1 MVQRW
6 CQEEANGI
14 LCINGRMKI
23 RGKVD
28 VFGFRCA
35 GNSPR
40 PMFSRGDVLM
50 YRLNTWH
57 RGTPVHPGHVRYT
70 HNLLFKRA
78 DNKDIQIWNRGFT
91 QKMYSDHLERFI
103 GTLEPDQLETMG
115 FPTRDSPKW
124 LSTKFCEAIRQRY
137 GWTGFD
143 VRSYVKTDDT
153 PPQVPEFWT
162 FSNFTLIGASG
173 TGLRAELFAK
183 LSAENVHISLR
194 SSDWRYCLECVPG
207 VHYLEIDCCFFQR
220 DSDAI
225 VDINLISGDR
235 WAWGRLLKRLKP
247 DDVMSPFVVGGHV
260 QTTPAYIKKELA
272 SGKHS
277 EENIFLMGDDLPE
290 ESFLPFL
297 HSRDLNIVRIAS
309 SRLTRVHDEPLIRF
323 WRDRNPRNFLEH
335 EISKN
340 ICALAT

>member
-1 MVQRW
+1 MAFLLSGINLTQTKECRWTMVIIVMGCLCPTSLCKRWQCSCIILIRRSLEVVQRW

-124 LSTKFCEAIRQRY
+124 LSTKFCI
-137 GWTGFD
+137 
-143 VRSYVKTDDT
+143 
-153 PPQVPEFWT
+153 
-162 FSNFTLIGASG
+162 
-173 TGLRAELFAK
+173 
-183 LSAENVHISLR
+183 
-194 SSDWRYCLECVPG
+194 
-207 VHYLEIDCCFFQR
+207 
-220 DSDAI
+220 
-225 VDINLISGDR
+225 
-235 WAWGRLLKRLKP
+235 
-247 DDVMSPFVVGGHV
+247 
-260 QTTPAYIKKELA
+260 
-272 SGKHS
+272 
-277 EENIFLMGDDLPE
+277 
-290 ESFLPFL
+290 
-297 HSRDLNIVRIAS
+297 
-309 SRLTRVHDEPLIRF
+309 
-323 WRDRNPRNFLEH
+323 
-335 EISKN
+335 
-340 ICALAT
+340 